1 MDKFLTLSITGI
13 CAAGIFAIGASGL
26 VLTYT
31 TTGIFNFAHGAI
43 GMLGAFLY
51 WQMRSPLAWGLPAPL
66 ALVIVLGIAAPL
78 LGLFIEVVIMRGLQQ
93 TSEVTKLVVSISLL
107 VALLELGRW
116 IWPEDESHPVDRFF
130 EGKTITVFGANVT
143 WHEGIGLL
151 LAVAVAIGLRLL
163 LYRTRAG
170 IAMRASVDDR
180 PLAALHGA
188 RPDRSAMLA
197 WAIGCSLA
205 ALAGILTAPLLTLS
219 HSTLTLLIVNAYA
232 AAMIGRLRS
241 IPLTFVGAVII
252 GLADAYA
259 TGYIPSSNEYFT
271 EFRAAVPILILF
283 IVLLVLKPS
292 TLAGH
297 TSLRTRE
304 VIPRPTYRGSLI
316 AVALVI
322 AVTGMVAIAVSD
334 ADAQTLGKLFGV
346 ALVAASLVPL
356 IGFAGQISLCPLTF
370 AAIGALAMAYHGGG
384 GNPIGLLY
392 AAVFAGALGAVV
404 ALPALRLRGIY
415 LALATAAFAVVMDR
429 WLFLIPDF
437 DFGPWKVRL
446 FGSSN
451 LAVSNVDIPGLDTNQ
466 PKTLLMVLS
475 VVFGVFWLA
484 VVAIRRSRFGERLL
498 AMKDSP
504 AACATLGMNTTFTKL
519 AVFSL
524 SAAMAGVGGAFYA
537 AAQGGVAATNFDFFA
552 GLPIVLLVVVGGIG
566 TAAGALFAGVI
577 SVGVPLA
584 TAPLTAIQGPLKLL
598 PGLMGIGL
606 GRNPNGVSSDISKQ
620 FQPLRGATRVI
631 AAMFVTV
638 IALFAMR
645 TAGVISNWMFGIL
658 AIVVVFAAPSI
669 AGALAMRR
677 DRSAKAVAE
686 QVPLELVG
694 IDRPFTAEDVDLLDR
709 ELAMPSTVTAS
720 PGRP

>member
-1 MDKFLTLSITGI
+1 MDKFLTLSVTGI

-51 WQMRSPLAWGLPAPL
+51 WQLRSPLAWGLPAPL
-66 ALVIVLGIAAPL
+66 ALFVVLVLAAPL
-78 LGLFIEVVIMRGLQQ
+78 LGLLLEVVIMRGLQG

-107 VALLELGRW
+107 VALLQLGLW
-116 IWPEDESHPVDRFF
+116 IWPQDEAHPVDRFF
-130 EGKTITVFGANVT
+130 EGKTISVFGSNVT

-180 PLAALHGA
+180 PLAALNGA

-219 HSTLTLLIVNAYA
+219 HTVLTLLIVNAYA

-241 IPLTFVGAVII
+241 IPLTFVGALIL

-259 TGYIPSSNEYFT
+259 TGYVPSDNEYFT
-271 EFRAAVPILILF
+271 EFRAAVPIVILF

-292 TLAGH
+292 SLTGH

-304 VIPRPTYRGSLI
+304 VIPRPTYRGALI
-316 AVALVI
+316 AAAGVVAVTALV
-322 AVTGMVAIAVSD
+322 AGLVSD
-334 ADAQTLGKLFGV
+334 ADAQTLGQLFGV

-356 IGFAGQISLCPLTF
+356 IGYAGQISLCPLTF
-370 AAIGALAMAYHGGG
+370 AGIGALAMGYHGGG
-384 GNPIGLLY
+384 GNPIGLVF
-392 AAVFAGALGAVV
+392 AAVLAGAAGALV

-415 LALATAAFAVVMDR
+415 LALATAAFAVIMDR

-437 DFGPWKVRL
+437 DIGPWKVRL

-451 LAVSNVDIPGLDTNQ
+451 LSVSDVNIPGIDTNS
-466 PKTLLMVLS
+466 PKTLLIVLS
-475 VVFGVFWLA
+475 VVFGLFWLGI
-484 VVAIRRSRFGERLL
+484 VAIRRSRFGERLL

-504 AACATLGMNTTFTKL
+504 AACATLGMNTTSTKL
-519 AVFSL
+519 AVFAL

-537 AAQGGVAATNFDFFA
+537 AALGGVAASNFDFFG
-552 GLPIVLLVVVGGIG
+552 GLPLVLLVVVGGIG
-566 TAAGALFAGVI
+566 TAAGALFAGLV
-577 SVGVPLA
+577 SVGVPLV
-584 TAPLTAIQGPLKLL
+584 TAPLAALKGPLSLL

-606 GRNPNGVSSDISKQ
+606 GRNPNGASSDIAEAY
-620 FQPLRGATRVI
+620 QPLRRAPVLIGASLVAVAVLFGLH
-631 AAMFVTV
+631 AAD
-638 IALFAMR
+638 
-645 TAGVISNWMFGIL
+645 VISGWWF
-658 AIVVVFAAPSI
+658 AIATVVVVLTAP
-669 AGALAMRR
+669 GVDRALAMRR
-677 DRSAKAVAE
+677 TDRGGAAAGPE
-686 QVPLELVG
+686 VPLELVG
-694 IDRPFTAEDVDLLDR
+694 IDRPFTAEDLSMLDNA
-709 ELAMPSTVTAS
+709 LAMPSVGTAS
-720 PGRP
+720 RD

>member
-1 MDKFLTLSITGI
+1 MDQFLTLSITGI

-51 WQMRSPLAWGLPAPL
+51 WQLRSPLAWGLPAPL
-66 ALVIVLGIAAPL
+66 ALFLVLFIAAPL
-78 LGLFIEVVIMRGLQQ
+78 LGVLLEVVIMRGLQG

-116 IWPEDESHPVDRFF
+116 IWPEDQAHPVDRFF
-130 EGKTITVFGANVT
+130 EGKTISVLGANVT

-180 PLAALHGA
+180 PLAALNGA

-219 HSTLTLLIVNAYA
+219 HIPLTLLIVNAYA

-271 EFRAAVPILILF
+271 EFRAAVPIVILF
-283 IVLLVLKPS
+283 IVLLVLRPS

-304 VIPRPTYRGSLI
+304 VIPKPSYRGTL
-316 AVALVI
+316 VAAGVVVV
-322 AVTGMVAIAVSD
+322 VTGLVANAVSD

-356 IGFAGQISLCPLTF
+356 IGYAGQISLCPLTF
-370 AAIGALAMAYHGGG
+370 AAIGALAMGYHGSG
-384 GNPIGLLY
+384 GNPIGLIY
-392 AAVFAGALGAVV
+392 AAVFAGAVGAVV

-437 DFGPWKVRL
+437 DLGPWKVRL

-451 LAVSNVDIPGLDTNQ
+451 LSVSNIDLPGLDTNQ

-475 VVFGVFWLA
+475 VVFGIFWLA

-504 AACATLGMNTTFTKL
+504 AACATLGMNTTSTKL
-519 AVFSL
+519 IVFSL

-537 AAQGGVAATNFDFFA
+537 AAQGGVAASNFDFFA

-566 TAAGALFAGVI
+566 TAAGGLFAGI
-577 SVGVPLA
+577 ITVGVPLV
-584 TAPLTAIQGPLKLL
+584 TAPLNAIAGPLRLL
-598 PGLMGIGL
+598 PGLVGIGL
-606 GRNPNGVSSDISKQ
+606 GRNPNGATSDIAEG
-620 FQPLRGATRVI
+620 FEPLRKARAVVVATV
-631 AAMFVTV
+631 AVVAV
-638 IALFAMR
+638 LFALR
-645 TAGVISNWMFGIL
+645 TVDVLSNWWFGIL
-658 AIVVVFAAPSI
+658 AIVVVFVAPGV
-669 AGALAMRR
+669 AMALAARR
-677 DRSAKAVAE
+677 GASQGVGERD
-686 QVPLELVG
+686 VPLELVG
-694 IDRPFTAEDVDLLDR
+694 VDRPFTIDDVSELDR
-709 ELAMPSTVTAS
+709 ALAVPSAAS
-720 PGRP
+720 IGRA